1 MTMHNHTVSSAGSKT
16 RKRKRIGRGDASGNG
31 SYSGKGMKGQKSR
44 SGGGV
49 RPGFEGGQLPL
60 IKRLPSLMFEGGQLP
75 LIKRLPSLR
84 GFTNIFK
91 TQYHA
96 VNLDTILKMYPNG
109 GDVSPG
115 TLVETG
121 VLKDQKLPL
130 KVLGRGEINV
140 NLKVSAHKFTKS
152 AKQKIETAGG
162 TIQVIE

>member
-1 MTMHNHTVSSAGSKT
+1 MTMQNHTLSSAGSKT
-16 RKRKRIGRGDASGNG
+16 RKRKRIGRGDASGNA

-49 RPGFEGGQLPL
+49 RPG
-60 IKRLPSLMFEGGQLP
+60 FEGGQLP

>member
-1 MTMHNHTVSSAGSKT
+1 MSLDQHSIRSSIPK
-16 RKRKRIGRGDASGNG
+16 KNRKRIGRGDASGSG
-31 SYSGKGMKGQKSR
+31 SFSGKGMKGQNSR

-49 RPGFEGGQLPL
+49 RPG
-60 IKRLPSLMFEGGQLP
+60 FEGGQLP

>member
-1 MTMHNHTVSSAGSKT
+1 MTMQNHTLSSAGSKT

-60 IKRLPSLMFEGGQLP
+60 IKRLPSL
-75 LIKRLPSLR
+75 R

-121 VLKDQKLPL
+121 GLKDQKLPL

>member
-1 MTMHNHTVSSAGSKT
+1 MTMHNHTVGSAGSKT

-60 IKRLPSLMFEGGQLP
+60 IKRLPSL
-75 LIKRLPSLR
+75 R

-91 TQYHA
+91 TRYHA
-96 VNLDTILKMYPNG
+96 INLDTILKAYPNG
-109 GDVSPG
+109 GEVSLE
-115 TLVETG
+115 TLAENG

-152 AKQKIETAGG
+152 AKEKIETAGG

>member
-1 MTMHNHTVSSAGSKT
+1 MTMQNHTLSSAGSKT

-49 RPGFEGGQLPL
+49 RPG
-60 IKRLPSLMFEGGQLP
+60 FEGGQLP

-152 AKQKIETAGG
+152 AKEKIETAGG
-162 TIQVIE
+162 TTQAVSYTHLTLPTILLV

>member
-1 MTMHNHTVSSAGSKT
+1 MTMQNHTLSSAGSKT

-49 RPGFEGGQLPL
+49 RPG
-60 IKRLPSLMFEGGQLP
+60 FEGGQLP

>member
-1 MTMHNHTVSSAGSKT
+1 MTMQNHTLSSAGSKT

-49 RPGFEGGQLPL
+49 RPG
-60 IKRLPSLMFEGGQLP
+60 FEGGQLP

-130 KVLGRGEINV
+130 KVVGRGEINV

-152 AKQKIETAGG
+152 AKEKIETAGG

>member
-1 MTMHNHTVSSAGSKT
+1 MTMQNHTLSSAGSKT

-60 IKRLPSLMFEGGQLP
+60 IKRLPSL
-75 LIKRLPSLR
+75 R

-121 VLKDQKLPL
+121 VLKEQKLPL

-152 AKQKIETAGG
+152 AKEKIETAGG

>member
-1 MTMHNHTVSSAGSKT
+1 MTMQNHTLSSAGSKT

-60 IKRLPSLMFEGGQLP
+60 IKRLPSL
-75 LIKRLPSLR
+75 R

-109 GDVSPG
+109 GDVSRG
-115 TLVETG
+115 TVVETG
-121 VLKDQKLPL
+121 VLKDQKLPW

-152 AKQKIETAGG
+152 AKEKIETAGG

>member
-1 MTMHNHTVSSAGSKT
+1 MTMQNHTLSSAGSKT

-60 IKRLPSLMFEGGQLP
+60 IKRLPSL
-75 LIKRLPSLR
+75 R

-109 GDVSPG
+109 GDVSPV

-152 AKQKIETAGG
+152 AKEKIETAGG

>member
-1 MTMHNHTVSSAGSKT
+1 MTMQNHTLSSAGSKT

-60 IKRLPSLMFEGGQLP
+60 IKRLPSL
-75 LIKRLPSLR
+75 R

-115 TLVETG
+115 TLVENG

>member
-1 MTMHNHTVSSAGSKT
+1 MTMQNHTLSSAGSKPRT
-16 RKRKRIGRGDASGNG
+16 RKRIGRGDASGNG

-49 RPGFEGGQLPL
+49 RPG
-60 IKRLPSLMFEGGQLP
+60 FEGGQLP

>member
-1 MTMHNHTVSSAGSKT
+1 MTMQNHTLSSAGSKT

-49 RPGFEGGQLPL
+49 SPG
-60 IKRLPSLMFEGGQLP
+60 FEGGQLP

-152 AKQKIETAGG
+152 AKEKIETAGG

>member
-1 MTMHNHTVSSAGSKT
+1 MTMQNHTLSSAGSKT

-60 IKRLPSLMFEGGQLP
+60 IKS
-75 LIKRLPSLR
+75 LPSLR

-152 AKQKIETAGG
+152 AKEKIETAGG